1 MGELTTKGH
10 KGNFRG
16 DGTILYNDCGDD
28 YMTVH
33 LSNSQ
38 NFILQSVDL
47 LYVNNTSLNLTLKTH
62 THTQSQPLFLS
73 TC

>member
-28 YMTVH
+28 YMTMH
-33 LSNSQ
+33 LSK
-38 NFILQSVDL
+38 LTE
-47 LYVNNTSLNLTLKTH
+47 LYIAKCGFTVCK
-62 THTQSQPLFLS
+62 
-73 TC
+73 